1 MLGLSPSILSTSGLL
16 VPPKNC
22 LAYALKLSTYLL
34 CPSAYIVSKAKLL
47 LPLPET
53 PVITISLFLGKVIS
67 ILPDIEDEGSTINY
81 IRSVSTLGNRELKK
95 VLSRLVPVDLVNMEE
110 EEQTEDVKDNI
121 EISINL
127 GDRYYSICQALE
139 GKRFYLYF
147 EEFTFVGCP
156 ADIERIKAHNI
167 FSTKD
172 EVLGIIE
179 LIYKN
184 NIDSSKVIDI
194 AKEISKII

>member
-1 MLGLSPSILSTSGLL
+1 MRIDLVTVVHPEDVRNPHQKYTFMAPANSGIKIGDYVIVESKSETS
-16 VPPKNC
+16 N
-22 LAYALKLSTYLL
+22 
-34 CPSAYIVSKAKLL
+34 
-47 LPLPET
+47 
-53 PVITISLFLGKVIS
+53 LGKVIS

-147 EEFTFVGCP
+147 EEFTFVDCP
-156 ADIERIKAHNI
+156 ADIERIEAHNI